1 MSNFNIGD
9 KVIYLP
15 TKDEGKII
23 AKVNLEPDCVFESSP
38 IVYIFE
44 SILTK
49 KIQKVVGQELK
60 HANKEKTP
68 AEEFAKLDEEAK
80 QFRLMQTMQRCQEV
94 FAMLEAEGKID
105 SEKVGSIDWYDESK
119 FKIELCIEYEKT
131 YCGTDVYEENY
142 SDSTEQFFRV
152 KLLERFG
159 IKPKKKIFEVKI
171 IGEHDFFIEANDIDD
186 VYNFLYAHENDDR
199 KDYLKTEFVAY
210 NEETKVSEYHGARYD
225 IAAVLEEGGVQ

>member
-23 AKVNLEPDCVFESSP
+23 ATVGDINPDYIYESSL
-38 IVYIFE
+38 IDMIR
-44 SILTK
+44 
-49 KIQKVVGQELK
+49 KVSEEDLK
-60 HANKEKTP
+60 LVSEVKTP
-68 AEEFAKLDEEAK
+68 AEEFAKIDEEAK

-105 SEKVGSIDWYDESK
+105 SEKVGSIDWYDESR
-119 FKIELCIEYEKT
+119 FKIELCIEYEET
-131 YCGTDVYEENY
+131 YCGTDMYEENY

-159 IKPKKKIFEVKI
+159 IKPKKKIFEAKI
-171 IGEHDFFIEANDIDD
+171 IGEHNFFIEANDIDD
-186 VYNFLYAHENDDR
+186 VYKFLYAHENDDK

-210 NEETKVSEYHGARYD
+210 NEEIKVSEYHGNSYN
-225 IAAVLEEGGVQ
+225 IAAVLEEGGEQ

>member
-1 MSNFNIGD
+1 MEYKYMD
-9 KVIYLP
+9 EVIYMPEDERGHILAVLGDLP
-15 TKDEGKII
+15 FDREY
-23 AKVNLEPDCVFESSP
+23 VFEADDRKHCCR
-38 IVYIFE
+38 VKE
-44 SILTK
+44 RD
-49 KIQKVVGQELK
+49 LK
-60 HANKEKTP
+60 LLMNP

-105 SEKVGSIDWYDESK
+105 SEKVGSIDWFDESK
-119 FKIELCIEYEKT
+119 FKIELCREYEET
-131 YCGTDVYEENY
+131 YCGTDMYEANY

-159 IKPKKKIFEVKI
+159 IKPKKKIFEAKI
-171 IGEHDFFIEANDIDD
+171 IGEHNFFIEANDIDD
-186 VYNFLYAHENDDR
+186 VYKFLYAHENDDR

-210 NEETKVSEYHGARYD
+210 DEEIKVSEYHGNSYN